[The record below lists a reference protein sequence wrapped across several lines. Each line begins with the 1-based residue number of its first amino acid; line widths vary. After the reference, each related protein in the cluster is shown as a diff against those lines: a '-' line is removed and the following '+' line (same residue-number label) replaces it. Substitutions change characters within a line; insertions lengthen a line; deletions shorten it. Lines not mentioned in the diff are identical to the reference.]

1 MHARL
6 DEVLQA
12 AVDAGDVPCVVAT
25 AADDDGTLYE
35 GAAGTRSRAAE
46 PVTPDTTFRIASM
59 TKMVATVAALQQVE
73 RGNLDLDE
81 PIATYLPDFA
91 RVQVL
96 EGFDG
101 DTPRLR
107 PPASQATVRQ
117 LVTHTTGLTYWFW
130 NADCVRWQECTG
142 TPTVMS
148 GDESSSR
155 RRSSPTPGRRWEY
168 GINTDW
174 LGRVVEAAS
183 GQPLDA
189 YLAEHILGPLGMTS
203 TAFRIDDAQRAN
215 LVPIHLRGEDGTLGA
230 VRAGLAARPRL
241 VGRRPRAVL
250 DPARIPALPAHA
262 PRRGQRGRRHAA
274 RARHGPGGV
283 HEPDRRHRRPARDPD
298 RRPVLLGRLQR
309 RSGPQV
315 GARAAAQHAAEAGD
329 ARAGQRRVGGP
340 VQHPLLGRPGEPRDR
355 RDLLPDAAVRGARG
369 SSRSTST
376 SSRRSTRRCPGCERT
391 GRRSP
396 PRDQRP
402 PRRRAPVARS

>member
-1 MHARL
+1 VHARL

-12 AVDAGDVPCVVAT
+12 AVDAGVVPCVVAT

-35 GAAGTRSRAAE
+35 GAAGTRE
-46 PVTPDTTFRIASM
+46 PGGEAVTPDTTFRIASM

-81 PIATYLPDFA
+81 PVATYLPDFA
-91 RVQVL
+91 GVQVL

-148 GDESSSR
+148 GDEVIFTA
-155 RRSSPTPGRRWEY
+155 PLVADPGSAWEY

-183 GQPLDA
+183 GQRLDE
-189 YLAEHILGPLGMTS
+189 YFAEHILGPLGMTS

-215 LVPIHLRGEDGTLGA
+215 LVPIHLRGEDGRWEPSELDWPRHPDWWAGGHGLYSTPRDYLRFQRMLLGEGSVDDVTLLEPATVQAAFTNQIGDLDVPPAIKTADPSSSDDFNAGPGHKWGLGLLLNTLQKPGMRAPGSGA
-230 VRAGLAARPRL
+230 WAGLFNTHFW
-241 VGRRPRAVL
+241 V
-250 DPARIPALPAHA
+250 DPASRVTGAIYSQTLPF
-262 PRRGQRGRRHAA
+262 
-274 RARHGPGGV
+274 V
-283 HEPDRRHRRPARDPD
+283 
-298 RRPVLLGRLQR
+298 
-309 RSGPQV
+309 
-315 GARAAAQHAAEAGD
+315 
-329 ARAGQRRVGGP
+329 
-340 VQHPLLGRPGEPRDR
+340 EPRVFGVYVDFEQALYAALSGLRADR
-355 RDLLPDAAVRGARG
+355 EAVTAA
-369 SSRSTST
+369 
-376 SSRRSTRRCPGCERT
+376 
-391 GRRSP
+391 
-396 PRDQRP
+396 
-402 PRRRAPVARS
+402 